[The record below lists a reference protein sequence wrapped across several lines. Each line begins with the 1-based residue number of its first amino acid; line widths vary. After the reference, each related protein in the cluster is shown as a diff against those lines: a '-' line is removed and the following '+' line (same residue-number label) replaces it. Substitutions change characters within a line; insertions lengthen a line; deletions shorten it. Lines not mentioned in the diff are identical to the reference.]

1 MFACILF
8 FIFILPVSFV
18 LVTVEGFF
26 TSEELSE
33 MGVHLKKPYMLET
46 L

>member
-1 MFACILF
+1 MFACILLI
-8 FIFILPVSFV
+8 IFILPVSFV

-33 MGVHLKKPYMLET
+33 MGIRLEKPRKLEI

>member
-8 FIFILPVSFV
+8 FILILPVSFV

-33 MGVHLKKPYMLET
+33 MGIRLEKPYVLEPR
-46 L
+46 